1 MITLVIRRTDEP
13 KVIQMTQSD
22 LVRQLGSI
30 NGAEIILEDTWGE
43 GLKKVRT
50 PYVSLVEPDCVF
62 SAAYYSSNMGIMQ
75 KAHEKVA
82 YGIHQPMGGGG
93 YQKLAMIASC
103 LGVRN
108 FASRIYSY
116 ELDKVRE
123 GGELNGVQ
131 MKGWHIVPDKTKRS
145 NKLYHAQVGFVPGA
159 VIRMS
164 AIKDIIEDELWDGSD
179 LVKLSTALSFYLW
192 DTGRRIQVNPNTTYV
207 SNDKDLEKPPLFETK
222 VPDKVANIFHKE
234 GIGYD
239 VHGAAND

>member
-1 MITLVIRRTDEP
+1 MISVVIRRTEEP

-22 LVRQLGSI
+22 LVKQLGSI
-30 NGAEIILEDTWGE
+30 NGAEIILEDTWSE

-62 SAAYYSSNMGIMQ
+62 SANYYTSNMGIMK
-75 KAHEKVA
+75 KAHEKVQ
-82 YGIHQPMGGGG
+82 GHVGQPEGGGG

-103 LGVRN
+103 FGVKN
-108 FASRIYSY
+108 FANRIYSY

-123 GGELNGVQ
+123 GMEINGVQ
-131 MKGWHIVPDKTKRS
+131 MKGWHIQPDQTKRS
-145 NKLYHAQVGFVPGA
+145 NKLYHVQVGFIPGA

-164 AIKDIIEDELWDGSD
+164 AIKDIIEDALWNGND

-192 DTGRRIQVNPNTTYV
+192 DSGRRIQVNPNTTYV
-207 SNDKDLEKPPLFETK
+207 SNDDFLQKPPLFETR

-234 GIGYD
+234 GIGFSIK
-239 VHGAAND
+239 GAANA